1 MKPTGTRST
10 SPTSCAEVNPSS
22 PAWWF
27 FHQDEAWACGFTDA
41 RLDLGNFASPGDNAV
56 ARTPHEQQHYLQETL
71 GPLVDGKRIVYMNQ
85 VHGAAVRTA
94 ESGEV
99 ATADALTVDRSQIAA
114 LVRVADCVPI
124 VIGAPG
130 QPLVSVVHAGRK
142 GMAAGVAVNASE
154 ELRRRGARSLE
165 AWVGPRACGSCYE
178 VPADMRDE
186 VAAIEPASR
195 SVTRWGTPALDVGAG
210 VIAQLERAGVVV
222 HDIGAQECTIENDR
236 FWSYRRQGQ
245 AAGRFGAVAMVKT
258 KDMT

>member
-1 MKPTGTRST
+1 M
-10 SPTSCAEVNPSS
+10 NPSS
-22 PAWWF
+22 SAWWF

-41 RLDLGNFASPGDNAV
+41 KLDLGNFAAPRDNAV

-71 GPLVDGKRIVYMNQ
+71 GSHVDGNQIVYMNQ
-85 VHGAAVRTA
+85 VHGASIGTAVP
-94 ESGEV
+94 GEV
-99 ATADALTVDRSQIAA
+99 ATADALIVDQPQVAA

-130 QPLVSVVHAGRK
+130 QPLVAVVHAGRK
-142 GMAAGVAVNASE
+142 GMAEGIAVHASE
-154 ELRRRGARSLE
+154 ELRRRGAHALE

-186 VAAIEPASR
+186 VAAIEPASH
-195 SVTRWGTPALDVGAG
+195 SVTSWGTPALDVGAG
-210 VIAQLERAGVVV
+210 VIAQLERAEVTV
-222 HDIGAQECTIENDR
+222 HDIGADVCTIENDR